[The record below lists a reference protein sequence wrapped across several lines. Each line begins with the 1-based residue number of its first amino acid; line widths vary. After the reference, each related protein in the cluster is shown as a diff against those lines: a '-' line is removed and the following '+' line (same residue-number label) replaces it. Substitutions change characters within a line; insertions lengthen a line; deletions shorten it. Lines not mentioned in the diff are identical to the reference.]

1 METKNIRMDILRKS
15 HFMGFLGIF
24 VLAFVIPSFAWAQG
38 PPRITLETASTQ
50 KLTLTVGKSVILSSS
65 EPVKRVSLGTPE
77 GIPEIAVAMVLTP
90 RQIYLTGKNPGVTNL
105 TVWGA
110 NDKIVMDVE
119 VSPDISRLKEMI
131 QKIMPEEKNIQAMA
145 THDNITLSG
154 TVSSMSNLTQV
165 LALAEPFFPKKVV
178 NLLKLEDSPDVSKF
192 KEALYQV
199 MPEEKD
205 IKVTATGDNKIAVS
219 GTVANKGNLSK
230 VLALSESYFPK
241 RVVNL
246 LQAEGSPSQLK
257 EAIHKILPEEKDIR
271 VTPTG
276 DSVTLSGTVS
286 STSNL
291 SQVLALADSYYPKKV
306 INLLE
311 VGGAHQ
317 VMLEV
322 RVAEMSR
329 SLLRRLGVNFNYI
342 SNSGANFGISM
353 LGNLT
358 ALGSVPLF
366 PTPSGFAPSNAA
378 SSLGFSDRINA
389 IFRFAG
395 GGATWTTF
403 IDALK
408 EEGLTKVLAEPT
420 LITMSG
426 KSANFLAGGEFP
438 IPVPQPSGTG
448 TSITVEY
455 KPFGVGLNFSP
466 VVLSSK
472 KISMQVAPEVSDLD
486 FANAIQVGGFVIP
499 AITTRRVSTTVEL
512 GDGQSFAVA
521 GLLKDNV
528 REVVSKF
535 PLLGDI
541 PILGVL
547 FRSTSFQKNE
557 TELII
562 IVTPHLVKPMNLAKQ
577 PLPTDQYIE
586 PNDFEFYLLG
596 ALEGSKK
603 EDRPAGPS
611 SSPDARRGMRLE
623 GEFGHAMPK

>member
-1 METKNIRMDILRKS
+1 MEAKHIRRRISGKS
-15 HFMGFLGIF
+15 RRIGLPCIF
-24 VLAFVIPSFAWAQG
+24 VLAFVIPCFAQSKG
-38 PPRITLETASTQ
+38 PQQMAIETASTRQ
-50 KLTLTVGKSVILSSS
+50 LTLTVGKSVILSN
-65 EPVKRVSLGTPE
+65 PHRVKRVSLGTPE

-90 RQIYLTGKNPGVTNL
+90 HQIYLTGKTPGVTNL
-105 TVWGA
+105 TIWGV
-110 NDKIVMDVE
+110 NDKLSAVIDLE

-131 QKIMPEEKNIQAMA
+131 RKIMPEEMNIQASA

-154 TVSSMSNLTQV
+154 AVSKSTNLHQV

-178 NLLKLEDSPDVSKF
+178 NFLRVEDSPDVSKF
-192 KEALYQV
+192 KESLHQV
-199 MPEEKD
+199 LPEEKD
-205 IKVTATGDNKIAVS
+205 IKVTASGDDKIALS
-219 GTVANKGNLSK
+219 GTLSSRASLSK
-230 VLALSESYFPK
+230 VLTLSESYFPK
-241 RVVNL
+241 RVLNL

-257 EAIHKILPEEKDIR
+257 EALYKILPDEKEIR
-271 VTPTG
+271 VTQTG
-276 DSVTLSGTVS
+276 ESVTLSGMVS

-291 SQVLALADSYYPKKV
+291 AQVLAIAESYYPKKL
-306 INLLE
+306 INLIE
-311 VGGAHQ
+311 VGGVHQ

-342 SNSGANFGISM
+342 SENGVNFGLSL
-353 LGNLT
+353 LGSL
-358 ALGSVPLF
+358 ASLGSV
-366 PTPSGFAPSNAA
+366 TTGSVGNVTQ
-378 SSLGFSDRINA
+378 RVNA
-389 IFRFAG
+389 IFRFTGAG
-395 GGATWTTF
+395 MTWTPF

-408 EEGLTKVLAEPT
+408 DEGLLKVMAEPT

-438 IPVPQPSGTG
+438 IPVPQTSGTG
-448 TSITVEY
+448 TTLTVQY

-466 VVLSSK
+466 VVLNSK

-486 FANAIQVGGFVIP
+486 FSNAIQMSGFVIP
-499 AITTRRVSTTVEL
+499 ALTTRRVATTVEL
-512 GDGQSFAVA
+512 GDGQSFAIA

-535 PLLGDI
+535 PLLGEI
-541 PILGVL
+541 PILGAL

-577 PLPTDQYIE
+577 TLPTDRYIE

-596 ALEGSKK
+596 AMEGNQQ
-603 EDRPAGPS
+603 EDLSTGAP
-611 SSPDARRGMRLE
+611 SSPDAPRGMKLE
-623 GEFGHAMPK
+623 GEFGHAMLR

>member
-1 METKNIRMDILRKS
+1 MEAKNIRMDIFRKS
-15 HFMGFLGIF
+15 HWIGFLGIF
-24 VLAFVIPSFAWAQG
+24 VLAFVIPCFAWAQG
-38 PPRITLETASTQ
+38 PQRMTIETASTQ
-50 KLTLTVGKSVILSSS
+50 KLALTVGKSVILSSPD
-65 EPVKRVSLGTPE
+65 PVKRVSLGTPE

-90 RQIYLTGKNPGVTNL
+90 RQIYLTGKTPGVTNL
-105 TVWGA
+105 TIWGPNGKVSA
-110 NDKIVMDVE
+110 VMDLE

-131 QKIMPEEKNIQAMA
+131 QKIMPEEKKIQATA

-154 TVSSMSNLTQV
+154 AVSNMTNSSQV

-178 NLLKLEDSPDVSKF
+178 NFLKIEDSPDVSKF

-205 IKVTATGDNKIAVS
+205 IKVTAAGDNKIAVS
-219 GTVANKGNLSK
+219 GTVSSKTNLSK

-241 RVVNL
+241 QVVNL

-257 EAIHKILPEEKDIR
+257 EAIYKILPGEKDLR

-276 DSVTLSGTVS
+276 ESVTLSGTVS

-291 SQVLALADSYYPKKV
+291 SQVLALAESYYPKKV
-306 INLLE
+306 VNLLD

-329 SLLRRLGVNFNYI
+329 SLMKRLGVNFNAI
-342 SNSGANFGISM
+342 SDNTINFGLSM
-353 LGNLT
+353 LGNLSS
-358 ALGSVPLF
+358 LGSVA
-366 PTPSGFAPSNAA
+366 TGSVGSV
-378 SSLGFSDRINA
+378 SQRINA
-389 IFRFAG
+389 IFRFTGA
-395 GGATWTTF
+395 GATWTTF

-408 EEGLTKVLAEPT
+408 ENGLIKVMAEPT

-438 IPVPQPSGTG
+438 IPVPGSDGT
-448 TSITVEY
+448 ITIQY

-466 VVLSSK
+466 IVLSSK
-472 KISMQVAPEVSDLD
+472 KISMQVAPEVSELD
-486 FANAIQVGGFVIP
+486 FSNAIQIGGFVIP
-499 AITTRRVSTTVEL
+499 ALTTRRVSTTVEL
-512 GDGQSFAVA
+512 GDGQSFAIA
-521 GLLKDNV
+521 GLLKENV

-541 PILGVL
+541 PILGAL
-547 FRSTSFQKNE
+547 FRSSSFQKNE

-577 PLPTDQYIE
+577 TLPTDQYIE
-586 PNDFEFYLLG
+586 PNDFEFYLMG
-596 ALEGSKK
+596 AMEGSRK
-603 EDRPAGPS
+603 EDSSAGPS
-611 SSPDARRGMRLE
+611 SSPDARRGMKLE
-623 GEFGHAMPK
+623 GEFGHAMPR